1 MKLLWKG
8 LICTMEKLSND
19 FGRRFSDLEENLKVI
34 RGNIGEA
41 AVKSGRRPQDIT
53 LLAATKTVP
62 VEVINRG
69 IELGIDH
76 IGENK
81 VQELCEKYD
90 AYELS
95 RCELQFIGH
104 LQTNKVKN
112 IIGKVTMIQ
121 SVDSV
126 KLAGEISRLSFSR
139 SLTTDI
145 LIEVNIGSEPNK
157 SGILPSA
164 LDELIRRIA
173 PLPSLHIRGLMAI
186 PPVNANAEET
196 QGYFSKMYQYFVD
209 IKGKKIDNVNMD
221 YLSMGMSSDYTQA
234 IVSGANMVR
243 VGSALFGPRIYN
255 Q

>member
-1 MKLLWKG
+1 M
-8 LICTMEKLSND
+8 MEKSSND
-19 FGRRFSDLEENLKVI
+19 FDRRFSDLEENLKAI
-34 RGNIGEA
+34 RSNIADA

-62 VEVINRG
+62 VEVINHG
-69 IELGIDH
+69 IALGINH

-90 AYELS
+90 AYSLS

-112 IIGKVTMIQ
+112 IVGKVSMIQ

-126 KLAGEISRLSFSR
+126 KLAKEISRLSLAGG
-139 SLTTDI
+139 LTTDV

-157 SGILPSA
+157 SGVLPPELYDLIGQISLLPS
-164 LDELIRRIA
+164 I
-173 PLPSLHIRGLMAI
+173 HIRGLMAI
-186 PPVNANAEET
+186 PPADADSGET
-196 QGYFSKMYQYFVD
+196 QGYFSKMSQHFID
-209 IKGKKIDNVNMD
+209 IRDKKIDNVNMD
-221 YLSMGMSSDYTQA
+221 YLSMGMSSDYSQA
-234 IVSGANMVR
+234 ILLGANMVR
-243 VGSALFGPRIYN
+243 IGSALFGPRIYN